1 MQDIRNLD
9 MDNLLQVLK
18 EMGEPPFR
26 AKQISEWLWKKNADS
41 FEAMKN
47 IPVSL
52 QKKLVERFSLTK
64 LQIVTE
70 QKSIDKTLKFKLKLQ
85 DGNHIEI
92 VLIPSGKRVTVCV
105 SSQVGCALGCTFC
118 ATGNMG
124 FVRDLTAYEI
134 YEQIILAN
142 ELSQQNYHNK
152 LSNIVI
158 MGMGEPLLNIDN
170 VCDAISRVTSEQGMA
185 MSSSRITLS
194 TAGIADKI
202 KTLADRNLGIHFA
215 ISLHSANEL
224 KRQQL
229 MPIAKNSSI
238 SDISKALVYYH
249 NKTNQRIIIE
259 YLLLENI
266 NDTIEDAQE
275 LALFCRS
282 FPVKVNIIEYN
293 VNPNTPFGR
302 TQKKQMDEFVAFLLS
317 KNMLVQVRSS
327 RGRDIDAACGQLA
340 TKNNKQ

>member
-1 MQDIRNLD
+1 MQDLRNLD
-9 MDNLLQVLK
+9 MDSLLEVLK
-18 EMGEPPFR
+18 GMGEPSFR

-52 QKKLVERFSLTK
+52 QKKLAEEFSLTK
-64 LQIVTE
+64 LKIVTE
-70 QKSIDKTLKFKLKLQ
+70 QKSADKTIKFNLKLQ
-85 DGNHIEI
+85 DDNHIEM

-105 SSQVGCALGCTFC
+105 SSQAGCALGCTFC

-142 ELSQQNYHNK
+142 ALSQQNYRHK

-170 VCDAISRVTSEQGMA
+170 VCDAIARVTSNQGMA
-185 MSSSRITLS
+185 MSPGRITLS
-194 TAGIADKI
+194 TVGIADKI
-202 KTLADRNLGIHFA
+202 RTLADRNLGIHFA
-215 ISLHSANEL
+215 ISLHTANES
-224 KRQQL
+224 KRKQL
-229 MPIAKNSSI
+229 MPVAKNNSLFAI
-238 SDISKALVYYH
+238 SQALVYYH

-259 YLLLENI
+259 YLLLANI
-266 NDTIEDAQE
+266 NDSIEDAQE
-275 LALFCRS
+275 LALFCKS
-282 FPVKVNIIEYN
+282 FPVKINIIEYN
-293 VNPNTPFGR
+293 LNSKTTFAPAS
-302 TQKKQMDEFVAFLLS
+302 KKQMEEFVAFLLS

-327 RGRDIDAACGQLA
+327 RGRDIKAACGQLA
-340 TKNNKQ
+340 TENNKQ